1 MSVLY
6 KNLRYKGVFKMTI
19 TKEQVEQLTRI
30 YNTMLEIRTK
40 GEDTLVMAD
49 CLRALEQ
56 VVTQV
61 IKSNDSQN
69 SGIPTISD
77 NSTEG

>member
-1 MSVLY
+1 
-6 KNLRYKGVFKMTI
+6 MTI
-19 TKEQVEQLTRI
+19 TREQLEQLTRI

-56 VVTQV
+56 VVV
-61 IKSNDSQN
+61 AINQN
-69 SGIPTISD
+69 AMAP
-77 NSTEG
+77 

>member
-1 MSVLY
+1 
-6 KNLRYKGVFKMTI
+6 MTI

-30 YNTMLEIRTK
+30 YNTMLNIGTK

-56 VVTQV
+56 VIVG
-61 IKSNDSQN
+61 IRQN
-69 SGIPTISD
+69 PAPAAA
-77 NSTEG
+77 EE

>member
-1 MSVLY
+1 
-6 KNLRYKGVFKMTI
+6 MTI

-49 CLRALEQ
+49 CLRAFEQ

-61 IKSNDSQN
+61 MQANNGQGSAPVITADA
-69 SGIPTISD
+69 
-77 NSTEG
+77 EE